1 MLTLSNS
8 ISNDTLQNLSA
19 FLMGILADLVQNYL
33 ADERLTVYYLDF
45 LNDILSPNEMC
56 AKT

>member
-1 MLTLSNS
+1 
-8 ISNDTLQNLSA
+8 
-19 FLMGILADLVQNYL
+19 MGILADLVQNYL